1 MRVRTGPR
9 DAAERSGGHRRWTVP
24 LRPARTDA
32 RARVVLFPHAG
43 AGPAPYRPLADL
55 LPGDLD
61 VLGVLPPGREQ
72 RDAEAPRYTPEDA
85 VAGVTRE
92 LAASTADPGAAAP
105 PTVLYGHSLGSLL
118 AVLTADAADPPV
130 TAPAGGGGCAEL
142 VLTCGMPGT
151 RGLSRSGGGRPPA
164 TLTAVFAGHGLPADA
179 LTAPDLTAERRVLAH
194 DLLVAHRALAAVDPV
209 RLRRPVTVLSG
220 ADDPLVPA
228 VTLPLWA
235 PFTTGPFR
243 GRVVEGGHF
252 FPFAPQGR
260 DLVAAELTA
269 AARRAAAGRPSPAG
283 RSRKG
288 GRGIAVTRAA

>member
-1 MRVRTGPR
+1 MRVNTEPR
-9 DAAERSGGHRRWTVP
+9 DAAALSHAHRRWTVP
-24 LRPARTDA
+24 LRPARGVA
-32 RARVVLFPHAG
+32 RGRVVMFPHAG
-43 AGPAPYRPLADL
+43 ARTAPYRPLADL
-55 LPGDLD
+55 LPDDLD
-61 VLGVLPPGREQ
+61 VLGVLPPGREL
-72 RDAEAPRYTPEDA
+72 RHAEAPRYTPEDA

-92 LAASTADPGAAAP
+92 LAASAAEPGAAP
-105 PTVLYGHSLGSLL
+105 PTVFYGHSLGSLL
-118 AVLTADAADPPV
+118 AVLTAHAADRRV
-130 TAPAGGGGCAEL
+130 AAPAGGGGCAEL

-151 RGLSRSGGGRPPA
+151 RGCTRAAGGREPA
-164 TLTAVFAGHGLPADA
+164 TLAAVFAGHGLPENA
-179 LTAPDLTAERRVLAH
+179 LSAPELTAERRVLAH
-194 DLLVAHRALAAVDPV
+194 DLLVAHRAMAAVDPV

-260 DLVAAELTA
+260 DLVAAELAA

-283 RSRKG
+283 RSRE
-288 GRGIAVTRAA
+288 GRRGVPVARAA